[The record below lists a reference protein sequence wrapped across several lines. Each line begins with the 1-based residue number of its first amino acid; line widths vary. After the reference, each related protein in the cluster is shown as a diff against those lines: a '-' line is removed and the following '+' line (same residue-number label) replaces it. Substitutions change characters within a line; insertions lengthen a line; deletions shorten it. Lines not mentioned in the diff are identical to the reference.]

1 MHQFESSKVSS
12 QIKTCQLKI
21 CVLNKVLEVLLKYSH
36 IYFNMNHIIAY
47 LHDNKKLKWKSLSLA
62 ALLFT
67 LTFIRNL
74 IITGCMK
81 TIKNKLAG
89 KVIISKYSYR

>member
-1 MHQFESSKVSS
+1 MHQFDSSKFSS
-12 QIKTCQLKI
+12 QIKI
-21 CVLNKVLEVLLKYSH
+21 CILNKGLEILLLKYSH
-36 IYFNMNHIIAY
+36 IYFDMNHIIAY

-67 LTFIRNL
+67 LTFNRNL

-81 TIKNKLAG
+81 TIQNKLAG
-89 KVIISKYSYR
+89 KAINSKYLCR